1 MKKKKPM
8 PPRPSLRSGFTARQT
23 ALNYREN
30 IPVLIAAVP
39 RPCMNWCWWHSHVA
53 AMPQWLKLL
62 WGGLCRE
69 GWGGKEGKKHI
80 LTPHAHFLSS
90 VFFVRTFVG
99 SWKCASH
106 PSLYRTQQQWC
117 WISLH
122 KSVSTF
128 LVIEGNIS
136 MTNWPASTSLTTFAS

>member
-1 MKKKKPM
+1 M

-30 IPVLIAAVP
+30 TPVLIAAVP

-62 WGGLCRE
+62 WGVLCRE

-80 LTPHAHFLSS
+80 LTPHAHFLNS
-90 VFFVRTFVG
+90 VFFVGAEWKLKMCISSVVVMVCNSADVEFLRTNPL
-99 SWKCASH
+99 
-106 PSLYRTQQQWC
+106 PS
-117 WISLH
+117 
-122 KSVSTF
+122 F